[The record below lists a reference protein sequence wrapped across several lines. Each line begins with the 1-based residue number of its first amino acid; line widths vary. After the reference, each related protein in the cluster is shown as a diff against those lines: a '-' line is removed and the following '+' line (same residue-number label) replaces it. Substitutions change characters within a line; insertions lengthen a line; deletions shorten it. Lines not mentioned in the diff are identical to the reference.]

1 MSKELVKYSRFQN
14 YSNVVDL
21 LEIFKN
27 NRETTLREV
36 DSILHKYNDYCK
48 LIQGVDFRILF
59 YDTVLQL
66 IGKMKQDILSQLYAR
81 KCSAYDEKNL
91 KDLAENI
98 WEKFMEWKINKWN
111 IYNDMYNQYQQIKK
125 EWGEYEDIEVF
136 LYHYTNL
143 IEKFITNKKEKIDLT
158 ISLEWSYVV
167 LYLDLIQRGINKK
180 YMEYATNGN
189 KYYKFDFEEDSACI
203 DLLEKTIQRDFEIPM
218 YQVESVFATARSYM
232 KEKIELLERVEKR
245 EHMG

>member
-91 KDLAENI
+91 K
-98 WEKFMEWKINKWN
+98 
-111 IYNDMYNQYQQIKK
+111 
-125 EWGEYEDIEVF
+125 EDR
-136 LYHYTNL
+136 
-143 IEKFITNKKEKIDLT
+143 K
-158 ISLEWSYVV
+158 SVV
-167 LYLDLIQRGINKK
+167 
-180 YMEYATNGN
+180 
-189 KYYKFDFEEDSACI
+189 
-203 DLLEKTIQRDFEIPM
+203 
-218 YQVESVFATARSYM
+218 
-232 KEKIELLERVEKR
+232 
-245 EHMG
+245 

>member
-111 IYNDMYNQYQQIKK
+111 IYNDMYNQYTKIKQ
-125 EWGEYEDIEVF
+125 EWSNFFEIKVF
-136 LYHYTNL
+136 LEHYTNL
-143 IEKFITNKKEKIDLT
+143 IEKFIQNGQEKKELT
-158 ISLEWSYVV
+158 HSLEWNYVV
-167 LYLDLIQRGINKK
+167 LCLDHIQRCTHKK
-180 YMEYATNGN
+180 YMEYARSGK
-189 KYYKFDFEEDSACI
+189 KYYKFDFEEESARI
-203 DLLEKTIQRDFEIPM
+203 DVLEKTIQRDFEIPM
-218 YQVESVFATARSYM
+218 YQVESVFATARSYI

-245 EHMG
+245 RVN

>member
-14 YSNVVDL
+14 YSNVVDI
-21 LEIFKN
+21 LEVFEENKQK
-27 NRETTLREV
+27 TLKEI
-36 DSILHKYNDYCK
+36 DSILNRYNGYCN
-48 LIQGVDFRILF
+48 LVQGLDFSTLF
-59 YDTVLQL
+59 YDFCLQL
-66 IGKMKQDILSQLYAR
+66 VEKMKQDVLHQVSAR
-81 KCSAYDEKNL
+81 KYYLGDEKTL
-91 KDLAENI
+91 KDFAENI
-98 WEKFMEWKINKWN
+98 EEKFMEWKINKWN

-180 YMEYATNGN
+180 YMEYATNVN

-245 EHMG
+245 EHIG